1 MNTRALKN
9 LVIMGALVMMVSASA
24 PKGGGTTVLSA
35 AQGAA
40 AHPQT
45 VLLKRISQLDLK
57 TFGSS
62 LPQLQQAID
71 QAGPHATVDPAT
83 LAAITAKLRQTP
95 ESAPEYWP
103 TVLRFIP
110 FASSHMA
117 PNAPPPGQKPR
128 ALSEIVSVGLMR
140 GIREDRRTIL
150 FDDGDLGKGEFTNC
164 RIVFTQHPVQLMHA
178 TFRHCAF
185 ELPATDAPSPYLQK
199 VCRLLL
205 SSDLDFVSIPAL

>member
-9 LVIMGALVMMVSASA
+9 LVMMGALVMMVSASA
-24 PKGGGTTVLSA
+24 PKDGGTAVLAA

-40 AHPQT
+40 AHSQT
-45 VLLKRISQLDLK
+45 VTLKRLSQLDQK

-62 LPQLQQAID
+62 LPQLRRVIE
-71 QAGPHATVDPAT
+71 QAGPQTAADPAT

-95 ESAPEYWP
+95 ESSPEYWP
-103 TVLRFIP
+103 TLLRFIP

-140 GIREDRRTIL
+140 GIREVRRTIL
-150 FDDGDLGKGEFTNC
+150 FDDGDLGNGEFTDC
-164 RIVFTQHPVQLMHA
+164 RIIFTDHPVRLTHA

-185 ELPATDAPSPYLQK
+185 ELPATDAPCTYLQK

-205 SSDLDFVSIPAL
+205 SSNLDSVSIPVL